1 MTRTA
6 LLVVAKAPEPDR
18 AKTRLAATVGS
29 NAAADIAA
37 ASLLDT
43 LRTVH
48 DVPES
53 AVFVAWTGQL
63 DNAHRAREVSAAL
76 DGASVFP
83 QLGEGLAAR
92 LAAAHAAVAERTT
105 APVLQIGMDTPQAD
119 STLLAECA
127 EPLHAQEGP
136 DAVLGLA
143 DDGGWWVLGLRDPS
157 NAEVLHSV
165 PMSHP
170 DTGKL
175 TLKALRSA
183 GLTVKLLPQLD
194 DVDTAED
201 AVDVAAAIPRS
212 DFAATVHARM
222 GETT

>member
-6 LLVVAKAPEPDR
+6 LLIVAKAPEPGR
-18 AKTRLAATVGS
+18 AKTRLAAAVGS
-29 NAAADIAA
+29 DAAADVAA

-43 LRTVH
+43 LRAVH
-48 DVPES
+48 DVPDS
-53 AVFVAWTGQL
+53 DAFVAWSGEL
-63 DNAHRAREVSAAL
+63 DDAHRAREVSAAL
-76 DGASVFP
+76 HEAIVFP
-83 QLGEGLAAR
+83 QHGEGLAAR
-92 LAAAHAAVAERTT
+92 LAAAHAAVAQRTA

-119 STLLAECA
+119 ASLLAECA
-127 EPLHAQEGP
+127 EPLHAQAGP

-143 DDGGWWVLGLRDPS
+143 DDGGWWVLGLRDPG

-183 GLTVKLLPQLD
+183 GLTVQLLPQLD
-194 DVDTAED
+194 DVDTVED
-201 AVDVAAAIPRS
+201 ALGVAAAVPTS
-212 DFAATVHARM
+212 GFAATVHARI
-222 GETT
+222 GATT